1 MKRWIVIHRIKA
13 LYADGNGCSIRA
25 IAKELRISRTTVGK
39 YLLMNENEINEA
51 QQNSSRVKFLD
62 PYREY
67 FVHQLQ
73 KYPGLSATK
82 IKRKLNAKGLPHE
95 HVSDRTFRRYI
106 KNLKKTVPIKQQ
118 RYYEPVIDMVPGVQC
133 QVDLGEIRN
142 VPIGGTPATIYFAV
156 FVLSYSRLMYFSVS
170 CNPFNTNDFIM
181 VHDEAFKFFG
191 GVVEECVY
199 DQTKLVSI
207 KEEFREVWF
216 NEKFY
221 RYATVARFDI
231 RVCEGF
237 DPESKGKVEAGV
249 KYVKNSFFYGE
260 EFGDLK
266 ELEQSRVMW
275 LQTVANVRIHGT
287 THNKPIEMFQ
297 THEAQKLKPY
307 LSPGFTLDAP
317 EYRRTV
323 DKTSLISYKS
333 NKYSVPVKYQSG
345 VVVLKHEDA
354 SLIILDMETKEVI
367 ATHSVCEG
375 KGVIVKNTNH
385 YRDHDKV
392 VRDRELELVEVIGCE
407 ELSSQL
413 CRILKTTSPK
423 IYKDQLVGL
432 KEVLSA
438 YPAEK
443 TLYDAL
449 CELSKRPR
457 LTVRFIREYLEG
469 FYSNR
474 QSHVESQDSVVV
486 NGTLS
491 AYGCLSMSTKEV
503 SCQTLRQ

>member
-25 IAKELRISRTTVGK
+25 IAKELGISRTTVSK

-51 QQNSSRVKFLD
+51 LQSSSRVKSLD
-62 PYREY
+62 PYRDY

-73 KYPGLSATK
+73 KYPRLSATK
-82 IKRKLNAKGLPHE
+82 IKGKLNAKGLPLG

-106 KNLKKTVPIKQQ
+106 NDLKKTVPVKQQ

-142 VPIGGTPATIYFAV
+142 VPIGGISTTIYFAV

-216 NEKFY
+216 NEEFY
-221 RYATVARFDI
+221 RYATFARFDI
-231 RVCEGF
+231 RVCEGY

-249 KYVKNSFFYGE
+249 RYVKNSFFYGE
-260 EFGDLK
+260 EFANLK
-266 ELEQSRVMW
+266 ELDQGRLMW

-287 THNKPIEMFQ
+287 THNKPIDVFQ
-297 THEAQKLKPY
+297 NHEAQKVRPY
-307 LSPGFTLDAP
+307 LSPGFIFDKP
-317 EYRRTV
+317 EYKRTV

-333 NKYSVPVKYQSG
+333 NKYSVPVKYQSS
-345 VVVLKHEDA
+345 VVGLRQEEA
-354 SLIILDMETKEVI
+354 SLIILDIETKEVI

-375 KGVIVKNTNH
+375 KGVIVKNRNH

-392 VRDRELELVEVIGCE
+392 VKDRELELVEVIGCE
-407 ELSSQL
+407 ELSFQL
-413 CRILKTTSPK
+413 CRVLKRTSPK

-432 KEVLSA
+432 KEVLRG

-443 TLYDAL
+443 ALYDGL

-457 LTVRFIREYLEG
+457 LTVTFIREYLEG

-474 QSHVESQDSVVV
+474 QSQVESQDTIGG
-486 NGTLS
+486 NGTLT
-491 AYGCLSMSTKEV
+491 AYGCLSRSTKEAHRDV
-503 SCQTLRQ
+503 EL

>member
-1 MKRWIVIHRIKA
+1 

-25 IAKELRISRTTVGK
+25 IAKELRISRTTVSK

-51 QQNSSRVKFLD
+51 LQNSTRVKSLD
-62 PYREY
+62 PYRDY

-73 KYPGLSATK
+73 KYPRLSATK
-82 IKRKLNAKGLPHE
+82 IKRKLNAKGLPPG

-106 KNLKKTVPIKQQ
+106 NDLKKTVPVKQQ

-142 VPIGGTPATIYFAV
+142 VPIGGIPTTIYFAV

-216 NEKFY
+216 NEEFY
-221 RYATVARFDI
+221 RYATFARFDI

-260 EFGDLK
+260 EFASFK
-266 ELEQSRVMW
+266 ELDQDRLMW
-275 LQTVANVRIHGT
+275 LQRVANMRIHGT

-297 THEAQKLKPY
+297 NHEAQKLKPY
-307 LSPGFTLDAP
+307 LSPGFILEEP
-317 EYRRTV
+317 VYKRTV

-333 NKYSVPVKYQSG
+333 NKYSVPVKYQSS
-345 VVVLKHEDA
+345 VVGLRQEEA
-354 SLIILDMETKEVI
+354 SLIILDMETKEVL

-385 YRDHDKV
+385 YRNHDKV
-392 VRDRELELVEVIGCE
+392 VKDREQELPEVIGCE
-407 ELSSQL
+407 ELSLRL

-432 KEVLSA
+432 KEVLSG

-443 TLYDAL
+443 ALHDAL
-449 CELSKRPR
+449 CELSKRQR
-457 LTVRFIREYLEG
+457 LTVTFIREYLDG
-469 FYSNR
+469 LYSNR
-474 QSHVESQDSVVV
+474 QSQVESLDAVGV
-486 NGTLS
+486 NGTLA
-491 AYGCLSMSTKEV
+491 AYGCLSRSTKEAHRHV
-503 SCQTLRQ
+503 EL